1 MSKKSSS
8 LRLGIVLMIILAI
21 GIAVLVLPVQASL
34 EQSQPNSGM
43 VEPACNSCHDNLY
56 YNYDMGKAYCVGS
69 ARTRCVDCHDG
80 DPTAFDKAAAHTN
93 LVAYPVIN
101 GDDSRC
107 QGCHQADSAARVER
121 FAEIAGFRQM
131 QNITNA
137 AYNFTPQAPSTA
149 APALHTIEDMTWQT
163 KLLISLTTILIFAG
177 GFLVSRLF
185 HH

>member
-21 GIAVLVLPVQASL
+21 GIAVLVIPVQASL
-34 EQSQPNSGM
+34 EHPQPNSRM

-56 YNYDMGKAYCVGS
+56 YNYDRGKAYCVGS

-80 DPTAFDKAAAHTN
+80 DPAALDKAAAHAN

-107 QGCHQADSAARVER
+107 QGCHLEDSAARVVR
-121 FAEIAGFRQM
+121 FAEIAGFRPM
-131 QNITNA
+131 HYVTNE
-137 AYNFTPQAPSTA
+137 AYNFTPQAPLTA
-149 APALHTIEDMTWQT
+149 APAWTTNEDMTWQA

-177 GFLVSRLF
+177 GFLVSRLI